1 MDRKGSVPALLRC
14 ASLTLCVSL
23 VRAISLEVAVRGFFH
38 MRRSS
43 LCSTF
48 LAALLSLALA
58 PAAPQAAI
66 ISSPGPN
73 PNWTEMQE
81 FEWYVGYLARASQ
94 ICGAYDESAVLT
106 RSEEHTSALQSLMR
120 ISYPVLCLEK
130 KNYIT

>member
-1 MDRKGSVPALLRC
+1 
-14 ASLTLCVSL
+14 
-23 VRAISLEVAVRGFFH
+23 

-106 RSEEHTSALQSLMR
+106 RLARMTPYGAIGLAQSRADGFLGAACVR
-120 ISYPVLCLEK
+120 LRKAADELVADAAKDRKSTRL
-130 KNYIT
+130 NSSH

>member
-1 MDRKGSVPALLRC
+1 
-14 ASLTLCVSL
+14 
-23 VRAISLEVAVRGFFH
+23 

-43 LCSTF
+43 LCST
-48 LAALLSLALA
+48 LRAALLALALS

-66 ISSPGPN
+66 ISSPGPD

-106 RSEEHTSALQSLMR
+106 RLARMTLYGAIGLAQNRADGFLGAACVRLRKAADEMVADAAQIARNIEPHYDCRDEGCLNRTS
-120 ISYPVLCLEK
+120 
-130 KNYIT
+130 TG

>member
-58 PAAPQAAI
+58 PAAPQAALLP
-66 ISSPGPN
+66 SPVPD
-73 PNWTEMQE
+73 PNWTAMRA
-81 FEWYVGYLARASQ
+81 FEWYVGYLARASP
-94 ICGAYDESAVLT
+94 ICAAYDG
-106 RSEEHTSALQSLMR
+106 SETGRRH
-120 ISYPVLCLEK
+120 
-130 KNYIT
+130 